1 MASRRNTKK
10 AEVRGTVFGGQA
22 DKEAVVLLEGLY
34 KEWFTEVGHGDFPM
48 ATWTQL
54 TGVKYSRVWQIARR
68 WYLEDTNPET
78 LVDPQLAVK
87 GWKAEHSEWVP
98 VLKGDSEVMEAL
110 GPIVKAMRDGLCSWG
125 EINVRI
131 GVSEGL
137 VRKAFSYKSSVK
149 DKGLRIGK
157 GGAFAY
163 GDMLLYQANMK
174 REGALIPSDY
184 RGKPKPEECLNFKPE
199 GQPRR
204 VRRARKAA

>member
-1 MASRRNTKK
+1 MAKK
-10 AEVRGTVFGGQA
+10 VEFRGTQFKGEA
-22 DKEAVVLLEGLY
+22 PIEAVQLLEGLY
-34 KEWFTEVGHGDFPM
+34 KAWLEEKGHGDFPM
-48 ATWTQL
+48 ATWCEL

-68 WYLEDTNPET
+68 WYLEDMNPEA
-78 LVDPQLAVK
+78 LIDPQLAVK
-87 GWKAEHSEWVP
+87 GWKAEHEGWMPQSKDE
-98 VLKGDSEVMEAL
+98 SEVMEAL
-110 GPIVKAMRDGLCSWG
+110 GPIAKALRDQNLSWG
-125 EINVRI
+125 EINVRM

-137 VRKAFSYKSSVK
+137 VRKAFSYKSRVK

-174 REGALIPSDY
+174 KEGALIPADY
-184 RGKPKPEECLNFKPE
+184 RGKPKPEECLNYSPE